1 MDFLD
6 LILQPKSIG
15 IIIVLAV
22 ITIGVALFFKKVER
36 KDLEDEVWTVGS
48 FGIAFIILAVFVSAL
63 FAGDVRKAKEEYVK
77 EYIGSFTDEE
87 LDSLIDY
94 IQEDKES
101 DKDKN
106 TKNTENT
113 IGELLWFIGFLVIA
127 AVIFSKFA

>member
-1 MDFLD
+1 MRKV
-6 LILQPKSIG
+6 INIVIPIT
-15 IIIVLAV
+15 IVLCISLTIIPVKAV
-22 ITIGVALFFKKVER
+22 SGKEDSEITSVER
-36 KDLEDEVWTVGS
+36 RDNED
-48 FGIAFIILAVFVSAL
+48 A
-63 FAGDVRKAKEEYVK
+63 RKAKEEYVK

>member
-1 MDFLD
+1 MRKN
-6 LILQPKSIG
+6 LISIVIAITLVTCISLTIMPVKARANTEKS
-15 IIIVLAV
+15 
-22 ITIGVALFFKKVER
+22 
-36 KDLEDEVWTVGS
+36 EVT
-48 FGIAFIILAVFVSAL
+48 SAEEQYNE
-63 FAGDVRKAKEEYVK
+63 DVRKAKEEYVK

-87 LDSLIDY
+87 LDSLIDH

>member
-1 MDFLD
+1 MRKK
-6 LILQPKSIG
+6 LINIVIPITLVLCISLAIMPVKAMANAEKSD
-15 IIIVLAV
+15 V
-22 ITIGVALFFKKVER
+22 T
-36 KDLEDEVWTVGS
+36 
-48 FGIAFIILAVFVSAL
+48 SAEEK
-63 FAGDVRKAKEEYVK
+63 FDGDVRKAKEEYVK